1 MNRAWDIF
9 RMAVLATVI
18 SVGIYF
24 ILAPKHVVHYS
35 LDSEYNVGVPKIHVD
50 IENSADH
57 YIQLSKEVTWSHAI
71 RMVDSLNDGLKRHP
85 IR

>member
-9 RMAVLATVI
+9 GMAVLAAVI

-24 ILAPKHVVHYS
+24 ILAPKHVVGYS
-35 LDSEYNVGVPKIHVD
+35 LDSDYSVGVPKIDVD
-50 IENSADH
+50 IENGADGV
-57 YIQLSKEVTWSHAI
+57 IQLSKDVTWSHAI